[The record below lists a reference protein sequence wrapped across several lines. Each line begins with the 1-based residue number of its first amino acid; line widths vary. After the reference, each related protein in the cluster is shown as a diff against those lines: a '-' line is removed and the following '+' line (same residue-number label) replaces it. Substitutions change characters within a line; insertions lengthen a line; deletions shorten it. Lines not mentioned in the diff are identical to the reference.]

1 MIEKDEKI
9 DYLNEY
15 QKAAMRTNPEKDLEK
30 NLVNAALGLCGE
42 TGEVADLIK
51 KWKNQGHSLDE
62 DKLIEELGDV
72 MWYIALAADSLG
84 YTLSEIASKNI
95 RKLKIRYPYGFDSN
109 KSINR
114 NANSVKGEK

>member
-1 MIEKDEKI
+1 MIEKELKI

-30 NLVNAALGLCGE
+30 NLVNAALGLSGE

-62 DKLIEELGDV
+62 NKLIEELGDV
-72 MWYIALAADSLG
+72 LWYIALATDSIG
-84 YTLSEIASKNI
+84 YDLSDVASLNI
-95 RKLKIRYPYGFDSN
+95 KKLKLRYPYGFDSN

-114 NANSVKGEK
+114 EGEQK

>member
-1 MIEKDEKI
+1 MIEKDLKI

-15 QKAAMRTNPEKDLEK
+15 QQAAMRTNPEKDLEK
-30 NLVNAALGLCGE
+30 NLVNAALGLSGE
-42 TGEVADLIK
+42 TGEVADQIK

-84 YTLSEIASKNI
+84 YTLSEIASRNI
-95 RKLKIRYPYGFDSN
+95 RKLRIRYPYGFDPN

-114 NANSVKGEK
+114 EGEQK